1 MLLRTAFAGKPHM
14 ADESLQSNR
23 RLEILLVGALV
34 VSIVVV
40 AAYFTL
46 EFSGVLDRDVW
57 TREHPLTSPIAVVS
71 VKDGV
76 VTLSDGRSFA
86 PAGVERAQI
95 ITPAKY
101 DEALAAA
108 TDQGVEVLLDLGS
121 GRAALMCEPKFH
133 NTCGT
138 RGYKGDRHAWWAG
151 GTFGCRLSE
160 FLIYSGYATITTGK
174 PELPPREQWRLEATV
189 AMLTGPALSGWEF
202 RQLAKGRSF
211 RFTPDIL
218 YLGDEQMYSAV
229 YKDPPN

>member
-1 MLLRTAFAGKPHM
+1 M

-108 TDQGVEVLLDLGS
+108 TDQGVEVLLDLGN
-121 GRAALMCEPKFH
+121 GRAVLMCEPRFR

-151 GTFGCRLSE
+151 GTYGCRLSE
-160 FLIYSGYATITTGK
+160 LLICSGYAIITTDK
-174 PELPPREQWRLEATV
+174 SELPPREQWHLEATV
-189 AMLTGPALSGWEF
+189 ATFPSPPQSGWEF
-202 RQLAKGRSF
+202 RRLTKGRAFS
-211 RFTPDIL
+211 FTPEIL
-218 YLGDEQMYSAV
+218 YLGDEQMYTAV
-229 YKDPPN
+229 YKEPPS

>member
-1 MLLRTAFAGKPHM
+1 M

-23 RLEILLVGALV
+23 RLGILLVGALV
-34 VSIVVV
+34 VSIVAV

-86 PAGVERAQI
+86 PAGVERAQT

-108 TDQGVEVLLDLGS
+108 TDQGVEVLFDLGN
-121 GRAALMCEPKFH
+121 GRAALLCEPKFY

-151 GTFGCRLSE
+151 GTYGCRLSE
-160 FLIYSGYATITTGK
+160 FLTCSGYAIIAGSK
-174 PELPPREQWRLEATV
+174 SELPPREQWRLEATV
-189 AMLTGPALSGWEF
+189 ATLPSPPQSGWDF
-202 RQLAKGRSF
+202 RRLSKGRAF
-211 RFTPDIL
+211 PFTPEIL
-218 YLGDEQMYSAV
+218 HVGDEQMYAAV